1 MDKFPAEDKPR
12 KWVVREKISLKHNP
26 GLARNSFLPSFF
38 SRVNLIIRYL
48 KAVIHIPSIKCCIT

>member
-26 GLARNSFLPSFF
+26 GLAKNSILPSFF
-38 SRVNLIIRYL
+38 PVNLIICYL
-48 KAVIHIPSIKCCIT
+48 KAVIHIQAIKCCFP